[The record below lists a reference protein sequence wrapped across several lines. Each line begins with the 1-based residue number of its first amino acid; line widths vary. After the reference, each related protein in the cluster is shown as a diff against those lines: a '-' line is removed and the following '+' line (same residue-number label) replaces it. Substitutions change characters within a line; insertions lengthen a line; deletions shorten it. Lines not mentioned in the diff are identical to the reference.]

1 MAKEEKVHLE
11 VSSDLNSTLTFLRVN
26 SKFNGT
32 DRRINKRNASAR
44 KISEETKDRGKS
56 SVATDL
62 KKLKEKGI
70 VVEDGKEYI
79 IKDPIGSYNEL
90 PISFV
95 KRMISMF
102 NSDVLNVYNWLY
114 RRYGYCKKIH
124 KSCLFSYGDIVEQAM
139 GKFNEDR
146 TRKQA
151 KDILHQLEW
160 NGLIRR
166 GQAHVG
172 KTWLWCL
179 LDIRTEFVINDALN
193 EIEDEITKD
202 KNEFIGD
209 TKALLENVNEED
221 IEIGVIFGFTNE
233 ALPKLKA
240 STRGMLME
248 YKPIEDLAEENHT
261 TVDKMFDWLENS
273 VEGNENDGYIAY
285 ERKRLQ

>member
-1 MAKEEKVHLE
+1 
-11 VSSDLNSTLTFLRVN
+11 
-26 SKFNGT
+26 
-32 DRRINKRNASAR
+32 
-44 KISEETKDRGKS
+44 
-56 SVATDL
+56 
-62 KKLKEKGI
+62 
-70 VVEDGKEYI
+70 
-79 IKDPIGSYNEL
+79 
-90 PISFV
+90 
-95 KRMISMF
+95 
-102 NSDVLNVYNWLY
+102 
-114 RRYGYCKKIH
+114 
-124 KSCLFSYGDIVEQAM
+124 M

-166 GQAHVG
+166 EQAHVG